1 MPASFLVGDRIKVD
15 SSSLLGL
22 DDDLSLRTGRPED
35 EGDPSASQPRGGR
48 DVLLRSARPARN
60 AG

>member
-22 DDDLSLRTGRPED
+22 NDDLSLYAALRIM
-35 EGDPSASQPRGGR
+35 PRGPAGGR
-48 DVLLRSARPARN
+48 RRAQDPWISSLPCAA
-60 AG
+60 